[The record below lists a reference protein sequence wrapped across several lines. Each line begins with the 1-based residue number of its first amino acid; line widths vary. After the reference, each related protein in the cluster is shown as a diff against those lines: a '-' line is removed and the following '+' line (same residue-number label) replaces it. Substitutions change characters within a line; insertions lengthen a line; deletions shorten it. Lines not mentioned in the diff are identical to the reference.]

1 MAPIIEAYVYEGSHM
16 FNVPNQHGTP
26 NNTCPN
32 GVCPEGS
39 QFITDA
45 QAFMATSEV
54 SKSATVQSNFADLKV
69 DPVPF
74 INGNLI
80 QSFAMVDE
88 DNAFFEKDF
97 NEPHHPGDMWAKL
110 VSRQS
115 AVKTLLGR
123 SAPVDSDLCKEL
135 NQVAYDFAS
144 CMTRALQVGTGIEN
158 LRWSSQNRRFTPARS
173 TPRFAPR
180 SSACLPCSPRPG
192 VDA

>member
-1 MAPIIEAYVYEGSHM
+1 M
-16 FNVPNQHGTP
+16 
-26 NNTCPN
+26 
-32 GVCPEGS
+32 
-39 QFITDA
+39 
-45 QAFMATSEV
+45 
-54 SKSATVQSNFADLKV
+54 
-69 DPVPF
+69 PF

-135 NQVAYDFAS
+135 NQVAFDFAKNKTGS
-144 CMTRALQVGTGIEN
+144 AAIKCYTENGQWLVFDDTSYQSSFSRWAGKEVGWTEKGGKMHVQSAGLFAEEEGTHFCK
-158 LRWSSQNRRFTPARS
+158 LLSPARTRLEGGHCAGS
-173 TPRFAPR
+173 V
-180 SSACLPCSPRPG
+180 G
-192 VDA
+192 GG

>member
-1 MAPIIEAYVYEGSHM
+1 MARVSIDWAAKEEGFQTAGAYLKAETQRTRALVAPIIEAYVYEGSHM
-16 FNVPNQHGTP
+16 FNVPNQYGTP
-26 NNTCPN
+26 NNRCPN

-54 SKSATVQSNFADLKV
+54 SKSATVQSNCADLKA

-115 AVKTLLGR
+115 AVKTLLEEALLSIR
-123 SAPVDSDLCKEL
+123 TSA
-135 NQVAYDFAS
+135 
-144 CMTRALQVGTGIEN
+144 
-158 LRWSSQNRRFTPARS
+158 RR
-173 TPRFAPR
+173 
-180 SSACLPCSPRPG
+180 
-192 VDA
+192 